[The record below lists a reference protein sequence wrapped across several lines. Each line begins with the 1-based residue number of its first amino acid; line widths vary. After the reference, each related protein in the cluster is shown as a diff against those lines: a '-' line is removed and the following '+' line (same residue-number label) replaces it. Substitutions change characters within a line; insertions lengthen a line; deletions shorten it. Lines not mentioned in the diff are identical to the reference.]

1 MAPRDN
7 KKKQADNRSAKAY
20 DPLRDAADGDD
31 GASHGVMMVLREW
44 SDALIFAFVLAMF
57 IRTFVVEL
65 FKIPS
70 GSMSP
75 TLLGDFIA
83 EGVATDENR
92 QSGMYLIIR
101 DRHSDTVQTWL
112 KDNKGVYEYEG
123 RKPLVAL
130 TSSQRELLNRN
141 IHLEE
146 HRIFVNKFAYWFTK
160 PDRGDISVFRVPFD
174 KEPRDYARNG
184 HVFQVKPYNRNQG
197 VYVKRVAG
205 LDGEQLDIND
215 DGRLAVN
222 GKEVEAPPIFT
233 QLRYNT
239 TELTP
244 NQYSVT
250 VPDGGVIMLGDNSD
264 NSEDSRYWGGVPY
277 ENLRGKAFFRYW
289 PVGKWSFL
297 NP

>member
-7 KKKQADNRSAKAY
+7 KKKQPDNRSAKNY
-20 DPLRDAADGDD
+20 DPLRDAAEADD
-31 GASHGVMMVLREW
+31 GEGHGVLMVLREW
-44 SDALIFAFVLAMF
+44 TDALIFAFVLAMF

-83 EGVATDENR
+83 EGVATDGNR
-92 QSGMYLIIR
+92 QSGLYLIIR

-160 PDRGDISVFRVPFD
+160 PDRGDIAVFRVPFG
-174 KEPRDYARNG
+174 KEERDYARNG
-184 HVFQVKPYNRNQG
+184 HVFTVKPYNRNQG

-205 LDGEQLDIND
+205 LDGELLEINN

-222 GKEVEAPPIFT
+222 SMVVEKPSIFT
-233 QLRYNT
+233 ELRYNT
-239 TELTP
+239 TEFTP

-250 VPDGGVIMLGDNSD
+250 VPDGQAMMLGDNSD